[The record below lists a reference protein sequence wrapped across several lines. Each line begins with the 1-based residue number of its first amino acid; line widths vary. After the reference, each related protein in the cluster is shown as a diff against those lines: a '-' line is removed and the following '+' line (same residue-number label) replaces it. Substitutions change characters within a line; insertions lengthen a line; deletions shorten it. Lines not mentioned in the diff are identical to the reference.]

1 MNRTARADASADA
14 SFPIAIVGA
23 GALGLTI
30 AARLT
35 ATARVAVIARDAAR
49 AARLRAGLR
58 VGDRMQTFDAYG
70 PDALPR
76 ADWVLVLVK
85 ADATEHACR
94 IALALQPLGVLSL
107 QNGLIDDRLRAACA
121 PVPAGQG
128 VTTMGAYREGSG
140 ADEHVVAGGEG
151 EILLPPG
158 FEAVADLFAQ
168 AGFTARVVEDI
179 AGARMAKLLV
189 NLAINP
195 TTAVFGVCNGALADP
210 PLRAIVQALVREAW
224 PVLHGE
230 GLRLDPD
237 AAMARVFDVV
247 RATAANR
254 SSMLQDVRAGRPTEA
269 DAITGALLALAQRMG
284 THAPTHQA
292 LYTLLQHITARPKPR

>member
-1 MNRTARADASADA
+1 MHPTARADA
-14 SFPIAIVGA
+14 SFPIAIIGA

-30 AARLT
+30 AARLA
-35 ATARVAVIARDAAR
+35 ATTRVAVITRDAAR

-58 VGDRMQTFDAYG
+58 VGDRLRTFEAFG

-85 ADATEHACR
+85 ADATEAACR
-94 IALALQPLGVLSL
+94 VALALRPQGVLSL
-107 QNGLIDDRLRAACA
+107 QNGLIDDRVRAACA
-121 PVPAGQG
+121 PVPAAQG
-128 VTTMGAYREGSG
+128 VTTMGAYRESSG
-140 ADEHVVAGGEG
+140 ADEQVVAGGEG

-158 FEAVADLFAQ
+158 FEAVADLLAR
-168 AGFTARVVEDI
+168 AGLAARVIDDI
-179 AGARMAKLLV
+179 VGARMAKLLV

-195 TTAVFGVCNGALADP
+195 TTAVFGVHNGALADP

-224 PVLHGE
+224 PLLRVE
-230 GLRLDPD
+230 GLRLDRD

-247 RATAANR
+247 SATATNR

-269 DAITGALLALAQRMG
+269 DAITGALLALAQRVG
-284 THAPTHQA
+284 TRAPTHQA
-292 LYTLLQHITARPKPR
+292 LYTLLQHIAARPDPR